1 MKIAVIDKFP
11 VKFDYKQ
18 YFNFEFELFHLVEQ
32 KMDKI
37 LKADVTLQIDLDE
50 YDLVVLIGAEPAKFV
65 GISGVSGKYGAL
77 IDNKFICLL
86 NPGMIFFKPEAKD
99 QWDSLVRKLNENIAT
114 GFVDYTKLADLRGI
128 QQEDELIEYLSFVL
142 ESDSPVIAIDC
153 ETSALN
159 HREGYLLGVS
169 LSHKLDQG
177 VYIDSDCF
185 SEEAV
190 ELLQKI
196 VDTKQIVGHNMKFDR
211 KWIGYHLGIK
221 WPRVIDDTMAMHYV
235 LDETA
240 GTHGL
245 KQLAVKFTKYGN
257 YEEPL
262 ELFKADY
269 KKRHRIKDED
279 FSYEVIPFEV
289 MVPYAC
295 LDTAITLELYYK
307 FKEVIYKNEKLTWV
321 YENLMRRGLDFLTR
335 MEEVGVPFDRKRLE
349 FSRIELD
356 KHIEEAKTA
365 LYNDEIVRAFEE
377 AQGDRFNPGS
387 TQQLRRLLFDWLK
400 LPNTGKLTGTGALS
414 TDAEVLEEL
423 AQLHPVPG
431 LILEYR
437 KRTKLLNTYVEK
449 VLSGMDRDG
458 RLRTGFNLTTTTSGR
473 LSSSGT
479 LNMQQLPR
487 DSRLIKGSICAP
499 TGYSI
504 VTQDLATAEMYYA
517 AVLSGDKNL
526 QSVFT
531 MGGDF
536 HSAVA
541 KLVFNLDCDVSEV
554 KEKYPQLRQGA
565 KAVSFGILYGA
576 GKDKVAETA
585 GISIHEA
592 QEVIED
598 YFKKFSKLKKWL
610 ESSQQFI
617 KQNGFIYSALGRK
630 RRLKDALSKDRSI
643 AGHAIRSGVN
653 ATVQSLASDINLI
666 ASMDTQ
672 DVCDARGLDAKIFA
686 LVHDAIVAIV
696 KDEHVEEYCEILRKE
711 TQKDVKNTSIPG
723 CPVGVDQEVG
733 KDYSF
738 GKFDKEYGEEFAKW
752 LESH

>member
-37 LKADVTLQIDLDE
+37 LKADVTLQINLDE

-77 IDNKFICLL
+77 IDGKYVCLL

-99 QWDSLVRKLNENIAT
+99 QWDSLVRKLNEDIDS

-128 QQEDELIEYLSFVL
+128 QQEEELIEYLSFVL
-142 ESDSPVIAIDC
+142 NSDSPVIAIDC

-177 VYIDSDCF
+177 VYISSDCF
-185 SEEAV
+185 TEEAV

-221 WPRVIDDTMAMHYV
+221 WPKVIDDTMAMHYV
-235 LDETA
+235 LDETS

-269 KKRHRIKDED
+269 KKKHRIKDED

-307 FKEVIYKNEKLTWV
+307 FKDVIYKNPKLTWV

-349 FSRIELD
+349 FARIELD

-365 LYNDEIVRAFEE
+365 LYNDDIVKAFEE

-449 VLSGMDRDG
+449 VLAGMDRDG

-487 DSRLIKGSICAP
+487 DSSLIKGSIAAP

-504 VTQDLATAEMYYA
+504 VTQD
-517 AVLSGDKNL
+517 
-526 QSVFT
+526 
-531 MGGDF
+531 
-536 HSAVA
+536 
-541 KLVFNLDCDVSEV
+541 
-554 KEKYPQLRQGA
+554 
-565 KAVSFGILYGA
+565 
-576 GKDKVAETA
+576 
-585 GISIHEA
+585 
-592 QEVIED
+592 
-598 YFKKFSKLKKWL
+598 
-610 ESSQQFI
+610 
-617 KQNGFIYSALGRK
+617 
-630 RRLKDALSKDRSI
+630 
-643 AGHAIRSGVN
+643 
-653 ATVQSLASDINLI
+653 
-666 ASMDTQ
+666 
-672 DVCDARGLDAKIFA
+672 
-686 LVHDAIVAIV
+686 
-696 KDEHVEEYCEILRKE
+696 
-711 TQKDVKNTSIPG
+711 
-723 CPVGVDQEVG
+723 
-733 KDYSF
+733 
-738 GKFDKEYGEEFAKW
+738 
-752 LESH
+752 